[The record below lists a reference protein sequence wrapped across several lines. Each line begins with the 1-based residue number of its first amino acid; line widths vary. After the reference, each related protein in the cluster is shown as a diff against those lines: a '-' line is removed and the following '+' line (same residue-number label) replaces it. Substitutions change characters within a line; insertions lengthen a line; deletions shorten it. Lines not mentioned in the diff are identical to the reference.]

1 MIKLTAFFFSSK
13 AVYPG
18 EVHSGSLSAVRWP

>member
-1 MIKLTAFFFSSK
+1 MIKLTAFYFSSK
-13 AVYPG
+13 VAHPR